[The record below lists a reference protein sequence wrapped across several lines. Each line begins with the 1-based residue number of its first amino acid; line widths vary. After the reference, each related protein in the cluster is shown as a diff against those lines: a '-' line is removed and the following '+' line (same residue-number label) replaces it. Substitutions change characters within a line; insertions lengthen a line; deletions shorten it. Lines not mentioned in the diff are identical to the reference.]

1 MHGIIFWIE
10 VVFMEY
16 RVDAR
21 TGRDVSLLGFGAM
34 RLKNKGAGIDIELA
48 REQIKYAVDNGINYL
63 DTAYLY
69 GNGSGSNERVL
80 GEIIEDLGYRDMVFF
95 STKMNRMIIHS
106 RDDMEEMFTNQ
117 LNNLRT
123 SYIDYYF
130 LHNVISYSDVVKLI
144 DLGLFDFIEDKK
156 SKGQIINM
164 GFSFHG
170 SLDDFKKIL
179 DLYDWDVTLLQYN
192 YLDNNM
198 QAGLEGIKL
207 AHSRGMSV
215 VIMEPLKGGLLAG
228 NMPVE
233 VEKLLSS
240 SSTNRNSVD
249 LAFSWI
255 YDTPEVTCVLSG
267 MNSMEM
273 IRENISI
280 VNNHMSNPLSEDEI
294 LLINQIKD
302 VLERLNKI
310 NCTGCNYCMPCP
322 KGINI
327 PAIFKY
333 CNDKHLFPENKSFG
347 VNHTFVLYAGNIL
360 GVTGE
365 PHDASLCVDC
375 GLCTSKCPQLL
386 DIPKLIRQVDDE
398 YHGKYVRPFIPVLK
412 KLMKYVL

>member
-1 MHGIIFWIE
+1 
-10 VVFMEY
+10 MEY

-21 TGRDVSLLGFGAM
+21 TGKDVSLLGFGAM
-34 RLKNKGAGIDIELA
+34 RLKSKGTTIDVDLA
-48 REQIKYAVDNGINYL
+48 TEQIKYAVENGVNYI

-80 GEIIEDLGYRDMVFF
+80 GEIIENLGCRNNIFF

-106 RDDMEEMFTNQ
+106 REDMEEMFTTQ

-144 DLGLFDFIEDKK
+144 DCGLLDFIEDKK

-207 AHSRGMSV
+207 ANSRGMSV

-233 VEKLLSS
+233 VQDLLKSS
-240 SSTNRNSVD
+240 SSNRSSVD

-255 YDTPEVTCVLSG
+255 YDVPEVTCVLSG
-267 MNSMEM
+267 MNSLDMV
-273 IRENISI
+273 RENVDI
-280 VNNHMSNPLSEDEI
+280 VNNHLSNPLSEDEI
-294 LLINQIKD
+294 NLVNEIKE
-302 VLERLNKI
+302 VLVRLNKI

-322 KGINI
+322 KGVNI

-333 CNDKHLFPENKSFG
+333 YNDKHLFPENKTFG
-347 VNHTFVLYAGNIL
+347 VNQTLPLYAGNVL

-365 PHDASLCVDC
+365 AHDASLCVDC

-386 DIPKLIRQVDDE
+386 DIPKLIRMVDDE
-398 YHGKYVRPFIPVLK
+398 YHGKYIRPFIPVMK
-412 KLMKYVL
+412 KLMKFVL

>member
-1 MHGIIFWIE
+1 MVFWIE
-10 VVFMEY
+10 GVFMEY

-21 TGRDVSLLGFGAM
+21 TGKEVSLLGFGAM
-34 RLKNKGAGIDIELA
+34 RLKNKGTNIDVDLA
-48 REQIKYAVDNGINYL
+48 SQQIKYAIDNGVNYI

-80 GEIIEDLGYRDMVFF
+80 GEIIEALGCRDSVFL
-95 STKMNRMIIHS
+95 STKMNRMIINS
-106 RDDMEEMFTNQ
+106 RDDMEEMFSNQ
-117 LNNLRT
+117 LENLRT

-130 LHNVISYSDVVKLI
+130 LHNVISFSDVVKLV
-144 DLGLFDFIEDKK
+144 DCGLFDFIEDKK

-170 SLDDFKKIL
+170 SLDDFRKIL

-192 YLDNNM
+192 YLDDNM
-198 QAGLEGIKL
+198 QAGIEGIRL
-207 AHSRGMSV
+207 ASSRGMSV

-233 VEKLLSS
+233 VKELLKSS
-240 SSTNRNSVD
+240 SCNRSSVD

-267 MNSMEM
+267 MNSLDMVK
-273 IRENISI
+273 ENVDI
-280 VNNHMSNPLSEDEI
+280 VNNHLSNPLSDEEVD
-294 LLINQIKD
+294 LVNRIKE
-302 VLERLNKI
+302 VLVRLNKI

-322 KGINI
+322 RGVNI

-333 CNDKHLFPENKSFG
+333 YNDKHLFPENKSFG
-347 VNHTFVLYAGNIL
+347 VNHTFILYSGNIL

-365 PHDASLCVDC
+365 AHDASLCVDC
-375 GLCTSKCPQLL
+375 GLCTSKCPQSL
-386 DIPKLIRQVDDE
+386 DIPNLIRMVDDE
-398 YHGKYVRPFIPVLK
+398 YHGKFVRPFIPVLK